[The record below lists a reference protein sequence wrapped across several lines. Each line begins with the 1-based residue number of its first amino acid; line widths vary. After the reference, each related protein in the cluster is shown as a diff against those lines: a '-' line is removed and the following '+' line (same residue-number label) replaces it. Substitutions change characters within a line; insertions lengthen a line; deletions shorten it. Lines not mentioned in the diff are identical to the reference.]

1 MRLGF
6 KTSFMSIL
14 CVLATAGAYA
24 ATSVRTIGGDG
35 TYDSA
40 ALAAVAA
47 TDIDDATRAGSL
59 RAVGM
64 VRPTTQQPTAA
75 TGSTVTTATTD
86 AGAGSALKKASVS
99 TSKTP
104 TVGRGT
110 VTVGGMPRAT
120 TSVGRVAAGPR
131 LSIGQ
136 YIGAGKNM
144 SISSQSGAA
153 ISNDLMNR
161 IDALEQNVDNL
172 SAEKQNVISNGEFV
186 YIDGASGELVL
197 DTERLKNALELAAG
211 SDGREV
217 QLGHDDNGLLWRY
230 AGETEW
236 QPLISYDAIRGPQ
249 GEKGEK
255 GDKGDKG
262 EPGEPGAAA
271 DLTAYSTTAE
281 MDAAILAA
289 INTVWTDVQGDLDT
303 KVDKVWGPQHAGK
316 VLVVNQLGNV
326 DLDEVPTLS
335 TLGALA
341 TKDEVE
347 SADIK
352 DKTIKNADVADDAAI
367 ERRKLANDVIESL
380 NRADEWLTD
389 YPSDGRHV
397 LGVVDGNKQWM
408 QVVVPDEVQY

>member
-47 TDIDDATRAGSL
+47 TDIDETSRAGSL
-59 RAVGM
+59 RSVGM

-75 TGSTVTTATTD
+75 TGSTVTTTTTNAD
-86 AGAGSALKKASVS
+86 AGSVLKKASVS

-136 YIGAGKNM
+136 YVGAGKNM

-172 SAEKQNVISNGEFV
+172 STEKQNVISNGEFV

-211 SDGREV
+211 SDGHEV

-230 AGETEW
+230 AGETDW

-249 GEKGEK
+249 GEKG
-255 GDKGDKG
+255 DKGDKG
-262 EPGEPGAAA
+262 EPGEPGV
-271 DLTAYSTTAE
+271 TTAQ
-281 MDAAILAA
+281 MDAAILDA
-289 INTVWTDVQGDLDT
+289 INTVWTDVQDGLGT
-303 KVDKVWGPQHAGK
+303 KVDKVWGQQHAGK

-352 DKTIKNADVADDAAI
+352 DNTIKNADVADDAAI

-380 NRADEWLTD
+380 NRADEWLTG
-389 YPSDGRHV
+389 YQSAGRYV
-397 LGVVDGNKQWM
+397 LGVVDGDKQWM

>member
-75 TGSTVTTATTD
+75 TGSTVTTTTTD

-186 YIDGASGELVL
+186 YIDDASGELVL

-217 QLGHDDNGLLWRY
+217 QLGNDDNGLLWRY

-249 GEKGEK
+249 GEK

-303 KVDKVWGPQHAGK
+303 KVDKVQGPQHAGK

-352 DKTIKNADVADDAAI
+352 DYTIKNADVADDAAI

>member
-64 VRPTTQQPTAA
+64 VRPTTSQPTAA

-186 YIDGASGELVL
+186 YIDDASGELVL

-217 QLGHDDNGLLWRY
+217 KLGHDDNGLLWRY

-249 GEKGEK
+249 GPQGL
-255 GDKGDKG
+255 KGDKG
-262 EPGEPGAAA
+262 EPGEPGA
-271 DLTAYSTTAE
+271 TTAQ
-281 MDAAILAA
+281 MNAAILDAV
-289 INTVWTDVQGDLDT
+289 NTVWTDVQGVLDT
-303 KVDKVWGPQHAGK
+303 KVDKAWGQQHAGK
-316 VLVVNQLGNV
+316 VLVVNQFGNV

-352 DKTIKNADVADDAAI
+352 DNTIKNADVADDAAI